1 MERVDGHGVIG
12 EIGEEP
18 EVTPVR
24 PQSCLTGVGEPGAT
38 DHQTTVLVHALSH
51 LGFTVRG
58 VIDVGPGIF
67 VDGRNGVGDASG
79 VGSHGHRVTHIE
91 PVQRGDRVFGP
102 EPRIETHHH
111 LTGRSA
117 AADPGNSFINEPP
130 GTAGRVRRPFT
141 HPGV

>member
-1 MERVDGHGVIG
+1 MVIEPGLRGPLHGPGVIDEPARKRDETGAYCSGVIG
-12 EIGEEP
+12 EVGEEP

-67 VDGRNGVGDASG
+67 VDGGNGVGDASTPTRASG
-79 VGSHGHRVTHIE
+79 W
-91 PVQRGDRVFGP
+91 PQL
-102 EPRIETHHH
+102 PR
-111 LTGRSA
+111 LA
-117 AADPGNSFINEPP
+117 L
-130 GTAGRVRRPFT
+130 AG
-141 HPGV
+141 